1 MEVARKTPAA
11 TPAHLPLSE
20 LMAAVPGPLASV
32 IVHTLAW
39 RDVARLLAQAD
50 RRTLAA
56 VHHGWRQLQIV
67 AAVHAGTRA
76 GEAPT
81 VEASE
86 PSVWLTTTQAAE
98 RAGVDS
104 RTVRNWCAD
113 GRVHAEQDHPGAAYK
128 VDADSLA
135 DLLDARDHSGA
146 SEPRKADG

>member
-1 MEVARKTPAA
+1 MEVAPKTPSA
-11 TPAHLPLSE
+11 TPAHLPLSD
-20 LMAAVPGPLASV
+20 LVAAVPGPLAAV
-32 IVHTLAW
+32 IVHTLQW

-50 RRTLAA
+50 GRTLTAA
-56 VHHGWRQLQIV
+56 QYGWRQLHTV

-86 PSVWLTTTQAAE
+86 PSVWLSTTQAAE

-104 RTVRNWCAD
+104 RTVRNWCAS
-113 GRVHAEQDHPGAAYK
+113 GRVHADRDHPGAAYK

-135 DLLDARDHSGA
+135 ELLEARDRSGT
-146 SEPRKADG
+146 SEPRNPDG